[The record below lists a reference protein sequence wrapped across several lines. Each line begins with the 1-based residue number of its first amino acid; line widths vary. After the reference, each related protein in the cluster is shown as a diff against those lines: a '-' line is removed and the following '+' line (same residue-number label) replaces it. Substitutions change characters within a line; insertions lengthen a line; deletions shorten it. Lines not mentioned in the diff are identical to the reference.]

1 MSSDTVAVVVSPRTT
16 IGLLFLFSVCLRV
29 FECLI
34 VSLVEESPAG
44 IGINAEERGIETIG
58 RSMSDPGD
66 GTGEIGTLRRA
77 RVLLRLASSKVGLC
91 GEGLDPGR
99 KGDLFLFEEC
109 TEVATELSSDAS
121 SMMSSASGRMEVICF
136 FLFLGLEMEVFIV
149 SLWLGNWDNISDKEH
164 RNT

>member
-1 MSSDTVAVVVSPRTT
+1 MSSDTAVVVVSPR

-44 IGINAEERGIETIG
+44 IGIDAVERGIETIG

-77 RVLLRLASSKVGLC
+77 RVLLVLDSSTVGLC
-91 GEGLDPGR
+91 GRGLEPGR
-99 KGDLFLFEEC
+99 KGDLVLFEEC
-109 TEVATELSSDAS
+109 AVNEVATELSSEAS
-121 SMMSSASGRMEVICF
+121 SIMSRASGRMEVICF
-136 FLFLGLEMEVFIV
+136 FLFLGLEIEVGIV
-149 SLWLGNWDNISDKEH
+149 ILWLGS
-164 RNT
+164 